1 MLHQWL
7 GCTVAA
13 MPLCCLQGCEYGVRV
28 SSRMDRFSDQYS
40 LTLSSA
46 NKWEDR

>member
-1 MLHQWL
+1 MFYV
-7 GCTVAA
+7 CCAV
-13 MPLCCLQGCEYGVRV
+13 LCCRVRQGSEYGVRV
-28 SSRMDRFSDQYS
+28 SSRMERFSDSYS

>member
-1 MLHQWL
+1 MWCAVLWRP
-7 GCTVAA
+7 V
-13 MPLCCLQGCEYGVRV
+13 QGSEYGVRV
-28 SSRMDRFSDQYS
+28 SSRMERFSDCYS

>member
-1 MLHQWL
+1 MVLVFGGLH
-7 GCTVAA
+7 
-13 MPLCCLQGCEYGVRV
+13 MQGSEYGVRV
-28 SSRMDRFSDQYS
+28 SSRMERFSDQYS